1 MALDL
6 NEDKDL
12 NEKVSDFFS
21 KNKKNI
27 ILYSIIFLVFYL
39 ASTFYISQVEK
50 KYFLA
55 SDLYQK
61 IQLAKEITD
70 AEVRI

>member
-12 NEKVSDFFS
+12 NEKVADFFS

-27 ILYSIIFLVFYL
+27 LIPLMPQELVF
-39 ASTFYISQVEK
+39 I
-50 KYFLA
+50 
-55 SDLYQK
+55 
-61 IQLAKEITD
+61 
-70 AEVRI
+70 

>member
-27 ILYSIIFLVFYL
+27 ILYSIIFLVFYF
-39 ASTFYISQVEK
+39 A
-50 KYFLA
+50 
-55 SDLYQK
+55 
-61 IQLAKEITD
+61 
-70 AEVRI
+70 

>member
-27 ILYSIIFLVFYL
+27 ILYSIIFLVFYF
-39 ASTFYISQVEK
+39 ASTFYISQCEK
-50 KYFLA
+50 DIFWL
-55 SDLYQK
+55 LTC
-61 IQLAKEITD
+61 I
-70 AEVRI
+70 